1 MARLIEVF
9 AAPGEGG
16 ETNEHWQ
23 SSQEEQQ
30 PEQDEGTILEYILID
45 VPGDGSCQMSCF
57 NLGVEA
63 AFQLQALQQQ
73 CRGWTPDEIEA
84 FVLENFKQVQD
95 EIELPEKL
103 TLQGNHTLYDPGNY
117 ELRHQIVEHWKSH
130 KLAYTHGI
138 KLDIQSII
146 IDMLKAHG
154 LIYLKDASDKVNATT
169 TVAQNTSTQP
179 IDVSSVFSGEHA
191 SKEEGM
197 DILDETFAR
206 THSME
211 AEQKSRDHYVSVPDK
226 DFIFNALYYPEHW
239 QTFHGDASQVDDVGM
254 PVMAFGV
261 DPIALLKM
269 PIPHGVAEGGE
280 LAQAIREFVWKLVG
294 PHIVHEGFIPLGTVP
309 VPAVEMIDDDLVDTY
324 IQEFEVNLHLWG
336 TETSLKAAAESADT
350 TVIVHT
356 FDEYGLRL
364 ARTTFHDGAAG
375 PVHLYEA
382 GEQSHFQIL
391 VGPFDEF
398 FVDPFPKTDEAEQKK
413 STKSDDE
420 NDTESDDEDDE
431 EALLRRLSNFA
442 PGLKIPPGYNRISSS
457 DTMEED
463 QESEGKVDLDDLRWF
478 LNCLAEELEQDISV
492 IGYGGLAHLLLDA
505 ARACRRTFETEEEAA
520 EIIQAYEATDQD
532 DLMVMNEQPAIT
544 MSENVVTGEDLVDI
558 APPELTIPDGVLL
571 TGEETPEEE
580 QQVKDRWFLQ
590 VLAHNL
596 GKQNVPPDYAG
607 MLELLFR
614 AAAVRGRNFQ
624 DVAQAGTLIQ
634 EYEWQQQQKAIEA
647 KSKSGQQ
654 WSAGPPLVPLAGFVG
669 TLFTDY
675 HIPLSDILC
684 LLPHAQCYVEFHTK
698 KSSWNAQEAHIR
710 IAALQ
715 SMAALL
721 NTWAEIY
728 QQPALYRGP
737 STAEFTSSTSSIMPG
752 ERQGCQMRALLTID
766 PGSLVGYQPELYG
779 AWQQLNAELPG
790 YVRAHLLNK
799 HLGGPGIPEN
809 LAFLS
814 SSDNLK
820 MSQLGE
826 EDVKRMVLE
835 ENKQV
840 FYKVEMP
847 AGMDIIHQAV
857 QVDKKLCEAMVN
869 AVHMY
874 ACEVQRSYEQNTP
887 GVDCGPDFLQAKYGQ
902 GGIGVSRNLAGGITL
917 RTTAPSVETIGKL
930 QAHWTNRMKEKQ
942 NQSKQSKM
950 DTFLLEDAFRD
961 LENEAHKKLLTIED
975 VHDKFDYIASVRQ
988 KLLEMG
994 EDEEQIQAIIARLES
1009 RWREKAMVIQAKK
1022 KQESDPRGLRKRR
1035 NAARLNLLRSKQIK
1049 VTQPQLE
1056 DLLKLGDKTFN
1067 KYLLFRA
1074 HCSHSEALRNSRL
1087 RKGYAPYKEAE
1098 KGLHNKVQQ
1107 TGIHAHF
1114 NTAEKK
1120 EKK

>member
-1 MARLIEVF
+1 MARLIEVL
-9 AAPGEGG
+9 AEPGEDG

-30 PEQDEGTILEYILID
+30 PEQDEGTILQYILID
-45 VPGDGSCQMSCF
+45 VPGDGSCLMSCF

-63 AFQLQALQQQ
+63 AFQLQTLQQQ

-84 FVLENFKQVQD
+84 LVLKNFKEVQD
-95 EIELPEKL
+95 AIGLPEKL
-103 TLQGNHTLYDPGNY
+103 TLQGNHTLYDSGNY
-117 ELRHQIVEHWKSH
+117 ELRHQIVEHWKNH
-130 KLAYTHGI
+130 KPAYTPGI
-138 KLDIQSII
+138 KLDIESII
-146 IDMLKAHG
+146 IDMLKGYG
-154 LIYLKDASDKVNATT
+154 LIYLKEASDKVNTAT
-169 TVAQNTSTQP
+169 TVAQDIPTQP
-179 IDVSSVFSGEHA
+179 INSGSIVSGEHA
-191 SKEEGM
+191 SKEEDM
-197 DILDETFAR
+197 DILDGTFER

-226 DFIFNALYYPEHW
+226 DFIFNALYYPERW
-239 QTFHGDASQVDDVGM
+239 QTFHGNASQTDDIGM
-254 PVMAFGV
+254 SVVAFGV

-269 PIPHGVAEGGE
+269 PIPHGVAEDGV
-280 LAQAIREFVWKLVG
+280 LAQTIREFVWQLVS
-294 PHIVHEGFIPLGTVP
+294 PHIVHEGFIPLRTVP
-309 VPAVEMIDDDLVDTY
+309 VPLVGMIDDDLVDTY
-324 IQEFEVNLHLWG
+324 IQEFEFNLHLWG
-336 TETSLKAAAESADT
+336 TETSLQAAAESTNT

-356 FDEYGLRL
+356 FDEDDQRL
-364 ARTTFHDGAAG
+364 ACRTFHNGAAG

-382 GEQSHFQIL
+382 REQSHFQIL

-398 FVDPFPKTDEAEQKK
+398 FTDPSLKTDEAEQKR
-413 STKSDDE
+413 S
-420 NDTESDDEDDE
+420 TESDDEDSE
-431 EALLRRLSNFA
+431 EALLRRLSDFA
-442 PGLKIPPGYNRISSS
+442 PDLKIPPGYNRISSR
-457 DTMEED
+457 DAMEED
-463 QESEGKVDLDDLRWF
+463 QESAGEVDLDNIRWF
-478 LNCLAEELEQDISV
+478 LNCLAEELEQDIGV
-492 IGYGGLAHLLLDA
+492 IGYDGLAHHLLAA
-505 ARACRRTFETEEEAA
+505 ARAGKHPFETVEEAA
-520 EIIQAYEATDQD
+520 KIIQAYETTDQD
-532 DLMVMNEQPAIT
+532 DLMVMDEQPAIT
-544 MSENVVTGEDLVDI
+544 VSENVVTGENLVDI

-590 VLAHNL
+590 VLAHTL
-596 GKQNVPPDYAG
+596 GKQNIPSGYAG
-607 MLELLFR
+607 ILELLFR

-634 EYEWQQQQKAIEA
+634 EYEQQQQQKTIEA
-647 KSKSGQQ
+647 KSKSSQQ

-669 TLFTDY
+669 TLFTNY

-715 SMAALL
+715 AMAALL

-737 STAEFTSSTSSIMPG
+737 STAEFTSSASSIMPG
-752 ERQGCQMRALLTID
+752 ELQGCQMRALLTID

-799 HLGGPGIPEN
+799 HVGGPGIPEN

-814 SSDNLK
+814 SLDNLK
-820 MSQLGE
+820 MSRLGE

-847 AGMDIIHQAV
+847 AGMNSIHQAV
-857 QVDKKLCEAMVN
+857 QVDKRLCDAMVN

-874 ACEVQRSYEQNTP
+874 ACEVQSTYENDTP
-887 GVDCGPDFLQAKYGQ
+887 GFVCGPDFLQAKYEQ
-902 GGIGVSRNLAGGITL
+902 GGGGVSINLAGGITL
-917 RTTAPSVETIGKL
+917 LTTAPSVETIGKL

-942 NQSKQSKM
+942 YQSKQSKL
-950 DTFLLEDAFRD
+950 DTFFLESAFRD

-975 VHDKFDYIASVRQ
+975 VHDKFDFITNVRQ

-994 EDEEQIQAIIARLES
+994 GDEEQIQAIIVRLES

-1022 KQESDPRGLRKRR
+1022 KKESDPRGSQKRR
-1035 NAARLNLLRSKQIK
+1035 RATRLSILHSRQIE
-1049 VTQPQLE
+1049 VTQPQFEALME
-1056 DLLKLGDKTFN
+1056 LGDTTFS
-1067 KYLLFRA
+1067 KYLLFRKA
-1074 HCSHSEALRNSRL
+1074 HSHSEALRNSKL
-1087 RKGYAPYKEAE
+1087 RKGFAPYKEAE
-1098 KGLHNKVQQ
+1098 MGLHNKVQQ

-1114 NTAEKK
+1114 STAEKK
-1120 EKK
+1120 DKK